1 MPVKLRLM
9 RIGRKG
15 QPSYR
20 IVAVDS
26 RKRRDG
32 AYIEKIGHYNPL
44 TKPADVVINDDL
56 ALKWL
61 SQGAIPT
68 DTVRSLLSRRG
79 ILLAFDLKK
88 RGLPQ
93 EEINNKVAKF
103 RSEKEASLLE
113 REKMRAPQTAMVES
127 DSAPSE
133 PAAQE
138 EQPTETST
146 PEEQPP
152 EEPSSPEASVS

>member
-1 MPVKLRLM
+1 M

-15 QPSYR
+15 QPFYR

-44 TKPADVVINDDL
+44 TKPAEVIIDDDL

-61 SQGAIPT
+61 DQGAIPT

-79 ILLAFDLKK
+79 LLLAFDLKK
-88 RGLPQ
+88 RGLST
-93 EEINNKVAKF
+93 EEINNRVAKF
-103 RSEKEASLLE
+103 RTEKEASLLE
-113 REKMRAPQTAMVES
+113 REKAQAPQTALAES
-127 DSAPSE
+127 DVAPAEPSAQAEQSAETGGTEAKPSE
-133 PAAQE
+133 E
-138 EQPTETST
+138 L
-146 PEEQPP
+146 
-152 EEPSSPEASVS
+152 SSPEASAS